1 MEEVKFTRKELFD
14 LVWSTPMSRIAK
26 KYEISDTGLR
36 KLCKR
41 HDIPVPLLGYWQKVA
56 HGKKVTAAKFNER
69 NNNDQEKISLRLRDP
84 SEVKTVA
91 PRATAESYV
100 GIDFNVPK
108 ELTEPDDLII
118 LAQKVLR
125 DKIKE
130 TQRRNPSY
138 KSHIYCREGVSME
151 ISASVVD
158 RALCFMNALIKI
170 LKKRGHKIESKHV
183 IIGAQ
188 RIEISLREKTSR
200 ITIDEKPSWNTYD
213 YVPNGKLC
221 LKTNIWR
228 HKEWSDKKLS
238 LEEQLPQIL
247 QELEEAAEKMRLE
260 QIAYEKRRREEE
272 RLTELRRLHEAREDK
287 ELKAL
292 QGLMSDAM
300 RWQQMT
306 MLRNYISDM
315 ESLAKSKGHLDDKMQ
330 QWITWAKE
338 KADWF
343 DPSIN
348 LHDELLTRVD
358 KHTLKM
364 KRTDAYDFSYFY
376 EQSREKEYNFWQSN
390 WWNRR

>member
-1 MEEVKFTRKELFD
+1 VQATRY
-14 LVWSTPMSRIAK
+14 SCATPWILAK
-26 KYEISDTGLR
+26 GCT
-36 KLCKR
+36 
-41 HDIPVPLLGYWQKVA
+41 W
-56 HGKKVTAAKFNER
+56 KKVTAAKFNER

-84 SEVKTVA
+84 SEVKTIA
-91 PRATAESYV
+91 PIATAESYV
-100 GIDFNVPK
+100 GIDFKVPK
-108 ELTEPDDLII
+108 ELTEPDHLIVQ
-118 LAQKVLR
+118 AQKVLR
-125 DKIKE
+125 DEIKE
-130 TQRRNPSY
+130 IQRRNPSY
-138 KSHIYCREGVSME
+138 KRHLYCREGVSME
-151 ISASVVD
+151 ISTSVVD

-170 LKKRGHKIESKHV
+170 LKKRGHKIETNHRTSV

-200 ITIDEKPSWNTYD
+200 VTIDEKSSWNTYD

-247 QELEEAAEKMRLE
+247 QELEEAAEKTRLE
-260 QIAYEKRRREEE
+260 QIAYEERRREEE
-272 RLTELRRLHEAREDK
+272 RLAELRRQREAREDK

-300 RWQQMT
+300 RWHQMT

-315 ESLAKSKGHLDDKMQ
+315 EGLAKSKGNLDNNMTN
-330 QWITWAKE
+330 WLAWAKE

-364 KRTDAYDFSYFY
+364 KGTEFNNFSYFY
-376 EQSREKEYNFWQSN
+376 EQSREW
-390 WWNRR
+390 